1 MSHGRCNYSE
11 FTEDEFQL
19 LKESGDA
26 EADDKQGNNEV
37 SIVYTSGGN
46 LRCTWC

>member
-11 FTEDEFQL
+11 FTEDEFKL
-19 LKESGDA
+19 LKEPGDA

-37 SIVYTSGGN
+37 SIV
-46 LRCTWC
+46 